1 MPLAAAFVVIAA
13 IWPIK
18 PWLDRFLTP
27 GLSYVATMLVLAVV
41 VTGFTVAVYFSTAQV
56 VSAFE
61 RSWDRLDVL
70 YRHVSD
76 WTASW
81 GWPLDG
87 EEGYLRLVGV
97 ARALLQNIYTILGY
111 LGFTA
116 LLVVF
121 GLPEVPALRLKLRE
135 TFTRDEQQEV
145 LASIEA
151 IAEKI
156 RQYLGISTF
165 TSLLTGVATGLYAL
179 AVGLDLALVWGVLN
193 FLLIHP
199 GGRQPRRHRAADPVR
214 VRAVPDQDSP
224 RYRVPRIGRNP
235 ARDQQRRL
243 PNAPGTQPGALA
255 AGHHRSIIV
264 LELGVGHRRSRA
276 RRSADRRDRYH
287 LRRLPVDAVVRTA
300 PLGAAT
306 ARMTAASSR
315 TPGIHDE
322 QGDPFVRP
330 ATSHQGRAAIRHRIR
345 TRG

>member
-1 MPLAAAFVVIAA
+1 LTRNETIRNRLLGIITVILAIGALRASYPVTMPLAAAFVVIAA

-41 VTGFTVAVYFSTAQV
+41 VTGFTVAVYFSAAQV

-70 YRHVSD
+70 YHHVSD

-81 GWPLDG
+81 GWSLDG
-87 EEGYLRLVGV
+87 EEGYRRLVGV
-97 ARALLQNIYTILGY
+97 ARGLLQNIYTILGY

-116 LLVVF
+116 LLVIF

-135 TFTRDEQQEV
+135 TFARDEQQEV

-151 IAEKI
+151 IAGKI

-193 FLLIHP
+193 FLLNYIP
-199 GGRQPRRHRAADPVR
+199 VVGNLVGIVPPTLFAFVQFQTKTAPAIVFLGLAAIQLAISNVVYPMLQGRSLALSPLAIIVALSFWSWVWGIAGAVLAVPLTAAIVITCDGFQSTQWIARLLSEPRRR
-214 VRAVPDQDSP
+214 
-224 RYRVPRIGRNP
+224 
-235 ARDQQRRL
+235 
-243 PNAPGTQPGALA
+243 
-255 AGHHRSIIV
+255 
-264 LELGVGHRRSRA
+264 E
-276 RRSADRRDRYH
+276 
-287 LRRLPVDAVVRTA
+287 
-300 PLGAAT
+300 
-306 ARMTAASSR
+306 
-315 TPGIHDE
+315 
-322 QGDPFVRP
+322 
-330 ATSHQGRAAIRHRIR
+330 
-345 TRG
+345 